1 MIGFTGMK
9 RIVTYNHVY
18 SDLKPD
24 NTRTYNNIADIRA
37 TLSEYCSHFTH
48 LEVYVM
54 VLNDQWTLVNNKH
67 WFLLRVAVDSFITF
81 IPGRR
86 TCVYLSR

>member
-1 MIGFTGMK
+1 MNGFTGMK

-37 TLSEYCSHFTH
+37 TLSEYC
-48 LEVYVM
+48 
-54 VLNDQWTLVNNKH
+54 
-67 WFLLRVAVDSFITF
+67 
-81 IPGRR
+81 
-86 TCVYLSR
+86 